1 MKKFLVSIF
10 AIFYLAISSGFTVQ
24 VHYCMDKLSGWELS
38 LLNEKQPSCE
48 RCGMHM
54 DEENTCCKD
63 EQKVVKFDSDQK
75 APQLQNLVFHPV
87 AIVQNLPQ
95 TNFSRTALILPV
107 TLIGNNFHEP
117 PGFAMPL
124 FVRHQNFR
132 I

>member
-38 LLNEKQPSCE
+38 IINEEQPSCE

-54 DEENTCCKD
+54 DDENDCCKD
-63 EQKVVKFDSDQK
+63 EQQVVKFESDQK
-75 APQLQNLVFHPV
+75 ITQQQNLVFQSLAV
-87 AIVQNLPQ
+87 VQISPE
-95 TNFSRTALILPV
+95 TNFSTASLISMVSLPEF
-107 TLIGNNFHEP
+107 IQQKP
-117 PGFAMPL
+117 PILSMPL
-124 FVRHQNFR
+124 FLRHQNFR